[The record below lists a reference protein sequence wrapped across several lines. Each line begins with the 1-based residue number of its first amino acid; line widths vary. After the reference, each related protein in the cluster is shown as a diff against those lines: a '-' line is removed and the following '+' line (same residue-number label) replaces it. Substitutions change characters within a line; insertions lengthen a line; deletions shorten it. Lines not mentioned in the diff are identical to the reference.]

1 MGMFHNIKSNIKQS
15 AKNKFV
21 PTDAKAEALNKAFSK
36 ADNFKTKH
44 NFAKGQ
50 KLPIFLETAFTVY
63 GMKGRLEA
71 GERFLPALGKEVV
84 QNVAYGMAWKP
95 LLGYNIASAAGKI
108 APEIQNAA
116 QQEANFNANY
126 NFVGGN
132 YIDTE
137 NNYASRARAVEQI
150 KRNRNGIRNAL
161 GSEARRFH
169 QTY

>member
-1 MGMFHNIKSNIKQS
+1 MGLFSNVKSNIKQT

-21 PTDAKAEALNKAFSK
+21 PRSTTAEAAKNGLSK
-36 ADNFKTKH
+36 LEKFKTKH

-50 KLPIFLETAFTVY
+50 KFPIMVEAAMTVY
-63 GMKGRLEA
+63 GMKNRLEA
-71 GERFLPALGKEVV
+71 GERFLPALGTELV
-84 QNVAYGMAWKP
+84 QNAAYAMAWKP
-95 LLGYNIASAAGKI
+95 LLGYQVASTVAQI
-108 APEIQNAA
+108 APEITNAA
-116 QQEANFNANY
+116 EQQANFNSNY

-132 YIDTE
+132 YIDTQ
-137 NNYASRARAVEQI
+137 NNYASRARAMEQI